1 MVYLVQLLQLF
12 TSSLFLAG
20 ILGGALAS
28 VTTSRLGRVR
38 TMLFAGLFFLAGAVL
53 TSCAVNTPMLVLGRV
68 TLGLGVGAA
77 NQAVPLYLSEVAPA
91 KARGALNI
99 MFQMATTLGIL
110 AGQLIN
116 YGTQF
121 LVPWGWRL
129 SLGLAGVPALILTL
143 GGIFLPETPN
153 NLIER
158 HKLERGKEVLQ
169 RLRGADVDVEVRG
182 CGSCPMS

>member
-1 MVYLVQLLQLF
+1 
-12 TSSLFLAG
+12 
-20 ILGGALAS
+20 
-28 VTTSRLGRVR
+28 
-38 TMLFAGLFFLAGAVL
+38 
-53 TSCAVNTPMLVLGRV
+53 
-68 TLGLGVGAA
+68 
-77 NQAVPLYLSEVAPA
+77 VPLYLSEVAPA

-129 SLGLAGVPALILTL
+129 SLGLAGVPASVPTL

-158 HKLERGKEVLQ
+158 KQME
-169 RLRGADVDVEVRG
+169 
-182 CGSCPMS
+182 